1 MRNLKVI
8 KKSAKIVL
16 AAVIASLAG
25 TTVAPSAQAASNGIN
40 IQTLTPALGMN
51 YMMAESATPEYS
63 LDGKTDGYRRYFL
76 NVSYNMLNSP
86 LVQLD
91 PTLTTRQ
98 STVVT
103 RLQTLDMAAGIEV
116 NGRVA
121 FGLAV
126 PLNMIQMPSQAAAFS
141 PGDMR
146 LFSKIYLTRD
156 RKKVNFAL
164 VPEITLP
171 TGSTD
176 LYVSDG
182 SLGAGMMV
190 AAEYDFGPVKAAA
203 NAGYRYNGGAQFQDM
218 NFKSRIPMALGVS
231 VPVGPRWNINGEVS
245 GNIPLPVSRYQNPSE
260 IYGGVR
266 YAMNQNFVFHSGVS
280 TGDVTGTG
288 SGDFRFSIGLK
299 FSPAVSQDRPYVKQ
313 QQQPI
318 RVAQAAPAP
327 APRVIWTKKEI
338 KITEEVKFEEN
349 KDVITASGKNLL
361 DEVALVIKQNGKNFK
376 RIRIEGHTN
385 EIGSDAYNMNL
396 SKRRATAV
404 REYLASRGVERK
416 VLDGFGFGK
425 RRPKAVSK
433 KLSKEAR
440 LAINRR
446 VEFKVIN

>member
-1 MRNLKVI
+1 MRNF
-8 KKSAKIVL
+8 KSIGKSTGLIF
-16 AAVIASLAG
+16 AAVIATSLS
-25 TTVAPSAQAASNGIN
+25 APTARAASNGMN
-40 IQTLTPALGMN
+40 IQTLTPALGLN
-51 YMMAESATPEYS
+51 YMMAESATPEYA

-76 NVSYNMLNSP
+76 NVAYNMLNSP

-98 STVVT
+98 QTVVN
-103 RLQTLDMAAGIEV
+103 RLQTVDMAAGVEL
-116 NGRVA
+116 NGRVG

-126 PLNMIQMPSQAAAFS
+126 PLNMVQMPNQAAAFT

-164 VPEITLP
+164 IPEITLP

-176 LYVSDG
+176 LFVSDG
-182 SLGAGMMV
+182 SLGGGMLV
-190 AAEYDFGPVKAAA
+190 AAEYDFGGVKAVA

-218 NFKSRIPMALGVS
+218 NFKSRVPMALGVS
-231 VPVGPRWNINGEVS
+231 VPVGPRWNINGEIS

-266 YAMNQNFVFHSGVS
+266 YAMNNNFVFHSGVS

-299 FSPAVSQDRPYVKQ
+299 FSPGVSQDRPVI

-327 APRVIWTKKEI
+327 APRVVWTKKEI
-338 KITEEVKFEEN
+338 KITEEVKFENN
-349 KDVITASGKNLL
+349 KDVITASGKSLL
-361 DEVALVIKQNGKNFK
+361 DEVAVAIKHNTKNFK

-385 EIGSDAYNMNL
+385 EIGSDSHNMNL
-396 SKRRATAV
+396 SKRRAIAV
-404 REYLASRGVERK
+404 REYLASRGVDKK
-416 VLDGFGFGK
+416 VLEGIGYGK
-425 RRPKAVSK
+425 RRPKSVSK

-440 LAINRR
+440 LALNRR
-446 VEFKVIN
+446 VEFKVLN